1 MFTYTYK
8 EPEQDENG
16 DWGFSI
22 LDKNGDLVG
31 SYIVTSDGIVT
42 KYDAIFI

>member
-1 MFTYTYK
+1 MCTSLYLI
-8 EPEQDENG
+8 DDLHN
-16 DWGFSI
+16 

-42 KYDAIFI
+42 KYDEHGDPID